1 MLAATP
7 QISAV
12 VLNKFFISVRV
23 ESQRIL
29 WKKSEL
35 QVKRFNHTWIYA
47 RENCSILNISYFR
60 VCSHFSIIAFV
71 AIHDKTNLLAV
82 TPENSL
88 HKFADGYLEWS
99 TQPATPVSHTC
110 WRASMHQASQGN
122 SLFLSLWTSAA
133 LCQRDLLTWN
143 NLLSTPP
150 FIDCSPVPSSL
161 TPPPR

>member
-23 ESQRIL
+23 ESQRML

-88 HKFADGYLEWS
+88 HKFADVEHS
-99 TQPATPVSHTC
+99 ASHTC
-110 WRASMHQASQGN
+110 QSY
-122 SLFLSLWTSAA
+122 
-133 LCQRDLLTWN
+133 LLTSIN
-143 NLLSTPP
+143 APSFTGQFPIFVSVDVSSTVPARPTDVEQSTLYTSVHRLLPCPLFPNS
-150 FIDCSPVPSSL
+150 SSSL
-161 TPPPR
+161 K